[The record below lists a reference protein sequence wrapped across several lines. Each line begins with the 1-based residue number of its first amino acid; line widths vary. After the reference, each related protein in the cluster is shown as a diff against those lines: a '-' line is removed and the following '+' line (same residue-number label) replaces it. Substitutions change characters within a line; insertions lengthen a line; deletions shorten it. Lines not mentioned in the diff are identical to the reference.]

1 MPCTDGGP
9 IRSVS
14 DYEYNRVKQRLDKVT
29 RLLCTV
35 MSQWEEDNLPVYPQ
49 DTEGIVFPPELS
61 NKIKDNKELQD
72 WWTEHQKSDREREK
86 AEKEAL
92 VASAKSKLTKKEL
105 KAILDVNK

>member
-1 MPCTDGGP
+1 MPCQ
-9 IRSVS
+9 
-14 DYEYNRVKQRLDKVT
+14 DYRDNVPVNFRDTAEYRELKKRLDKVT

-35 MSQWEEDNLPVYPQ
+35 LTDWMADEKRMEADSEAVVSHLP
-49 DTEGIVFPPELS
+49 G
-61 NKIKDNKELQD
+61 KIANNKELQE

-105 KAILDVNK
+105 QAILDANE